1 MDVLMICIFACLSLL
16 IGFFIAYSVTTKR
29 IIQDQ
34 EKEIAKLTTENM
46 RLRYKSA
53 LSKLNKI
60 AQEVKKNE

>member
-1 MDVLMICIFACLSLL
+1 MDVLMLCIFGCLGLL

-46 RLRYKSA
+46 RYKSA
-53 LSKLNKI
+53 LGKLNKI
-60 AQEVKKNE
+60 AQEVKK

>member
-1 MDVLMICIFACLSLL
+1 MDILMLCIFGCLVLL

-46 RLRYKSA
+46 RYKSA
-53 LSKLNKI
+53 LGKLNKI
-60 AQEVKKNE
+60 AQEVKK

>member
-1 MDVLMICIFACLSLL
+1 MDVLMICIFVCLALL

-46 RLRYKSA
+46 RYKLA

-60 AQEVKKNE
+60 AQEVKK

>member
-1 MDVLMICIFACLSLL
+1 MDVLMVCIFVCLGLL
-16 IGFFIAYSVTTKR
+16 VCFCIAYSVTTKR

-46 RLRYKSA
+46 RYKSA

-60 AQEVKKNE
+60 AQEVKKK